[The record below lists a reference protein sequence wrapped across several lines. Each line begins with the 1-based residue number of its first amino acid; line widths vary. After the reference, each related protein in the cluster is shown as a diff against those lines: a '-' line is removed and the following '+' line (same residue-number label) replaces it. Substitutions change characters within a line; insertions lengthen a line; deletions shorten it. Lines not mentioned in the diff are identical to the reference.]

1 MQKSF
6 NLLCFIG
13 NYARPSNPAKYLL
26 RAREA
31 GALGL
36 PSAERRI
43 LAMRPRLP
51 ALGRMSR
58 CGCSWSGCAH
68 FPFHSGQQVQTQA
81 LTFPHPCGPTVN
93 IYVVGSFPSKGSVII
108 CPWGSFMAVLPE
120 KVPSNPSDEEEKGE
134 SGLER
139 QLVWQLQKWPLK
151 NICTFLL
158 QYPSPLAK
166 SLHTRSE
173 SFWG

>member
-6 NLLCFIG
+6 NLACFIW

-43 LAMRPRLP
+43 PATRPRLP

-58 CGCSWSGCAH
+58 CGCCWSGSAH
-68 FPFHSGQQVQTQA
+68 FPFHHGQQVQPQA
-81 LTFPHPCGPTVN
+81 PTFPHPRGPRVN
-93 IYVVGSFPSKGSVII
+93 IYVVGSFPSKGSIFI
-108 CPWGSFMAVLPE
+108 CPWSSFMAVLPTQVIPWRRE
-120 KVPSNPSDEEEKGE
+120 RRECLGERTDVAATVMTCEEHLYLPPAIPFS
-134 SGLER
+134 SG
-139 QLVWQLQKWPLK
+139 
-151 NICTFLL
+151 
-158 QYPSPLAK
+158 
-166 SLHTRSE
+166 
-173 SFWG
+173 